1 MSFGDKMNIYIIGM
15 PLSGKTTIG
24 KDLAVKLNY
33 NYVDLDDFIE
43 SAYNVNINTL
53 FSEGNETYFRMLET
67 KALKEFKE
75 KRNIVIATGGG
86 IVLKTENKDLMNGKV
101 IYLNV
106 DVEVLN
112 QRKAKSYQRPLLQTE
127 SLLDLYLK
135 RQEKYEIFA
144 DIIVDNENSSQT
156 VQKIIEL
163 LIEGD

>member
-1 MSFGDKMNIYIIGM
+1 MNIYIIGM